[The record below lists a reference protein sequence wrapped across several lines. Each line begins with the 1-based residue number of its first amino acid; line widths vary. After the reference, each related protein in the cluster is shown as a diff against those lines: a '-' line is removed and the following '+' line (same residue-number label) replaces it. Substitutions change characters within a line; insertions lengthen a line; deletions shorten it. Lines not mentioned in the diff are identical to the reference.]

1 MKPIS
6 PIKGMHDIL
15 PEDSVYWNMIEN
27 TWSEVVG
34 SYCYKEIRT
43 PIVEKLDLFLSSI
56 GTETDIVSKELFDFF
71 DRKHNKVALRP
82 EGTASCVR
90 AIINNN
96 LLYNNKFQRIWYKG
110 CMFRYENTQKG
121 RYRQFNQIGMEA
133 FGFSDINIEL
143 EQLCI
148 IKRFFKKIFLE
159 NITLEINSIGSTN
172 TRMKYKTYLLNYLEK
187 YKNSFSQDI
196 KNTIKKN
203 PLRILDSKKSEIT
216 KIIST
221 APLISKFY
229 SYEEKKHLDKIES
242 FLLDNNIKYRKNP
255 HLVRGLDYY
264 NDFVFEFVSSELGSQ
279 GSVCAGGRYDNLVGK
294 ISNKEVTS
302 HGFGCAIGLE
312 RLLLLIKKEKFKQDK
327 IDIFFI
333 AEGFEAK
340 EKALK
345 ISESLKDNI
354 SKLNIL
360 FYLGNESRKK
370 KIKKAIQKKA
380 VFVCILSDIELENR
394 VLLVK
399 SLRYPYK
406 DTNLDWKKII
416 QFFEKRIIK

>member
-1 MKPIS
+1 MPPK
-6 PIKGMHDIL
+6 
-15 PEDSVYWNMIEN
+15 
-27 TWSEVVG
+27 
-34 SYCYKEIRT
+34 
-43 PIVEKLDLFLSSI
+43 
-56 GTETDIVSKELFDFF
+56 
-71 DRKHNKVALRP
+71 
-82 EGTASCVR
+82 AS
-90 AIINNN
+90 NN
-96 LLYNNKFQRIWYKG
+96 
-110 CMFRYENTQKG
+110 
-121 RYRQFNQIGMEA
+121 
-133 FGFSDINIEL
+133 
-143 EQLCI
+143 
-148 IKRFFKKIFLE
+148 
-159 NITLEINSIGSTN
+159 
-172 TRMKYKTYLLNYLEK
+172 
-187 YKNSFSQDI
+187 
-196 KNTIKKN
+196 
-203 PLRILDSKKSEIT
+203 PEIT

-354 SKLNIL
+354 SKLKVL
-360 FYLGNESRKK
+360 F
-370 KIKKAIQKKA
+370 
-380 VFVCILSDIELENR
+380 ENCLKNR
-394 VLLVK
+394 SKNL
-399 SLRYPYK
+399 K
-406 DTNLDWKKII
+406 DSK
-416 QFFEKRIIK
+416 